1 MKYHGVRSLGARQV
15 LTRLEPEE
23 ASLYFA
29 GASGPIFPGCKCL
42 AYAWS
47 VTRDSRIVGPEAEDP
62 GGGGVEQRPRQLA
75 RSHFRSLIEKL
86 VRISVLV
93 DQNSIWA
100 RRSLPVCLSVC
111 LSLSPSLFS
120 LSLSLS
126 LSWFVFALLVRRTKE
141 SLSGSKAF
149 DTSGSRS
156 KHPSRLCT
164 KFWRR
169 SNFSNRLLLPV
180 EAGEIRWYIARVKAW
195 VIKERNIFFD
205 PRNQWRWYCKNQSLT
220 RSTDQSG

>member
-29 GASGPIFPGCKCL
+29 GASGPIFPGRKCL

-62 GGGGVEQRPRQLA
+62 GGGGVEQRPCQLA
-75 RSHFRSLIEKL
+75 RSYFRSLIEKL

-100 RRSLPVCLSVC
+100 RRSLPVCLS
-111 LSLSPSLFS
+111 
-120 LSLSLS
+120 LSLSLTLS
-126 LSWFVFALLVRRTKE
+126 LCLSLLVRPRVTSAENEGVSVRVEGIRHLGPSLETPVSTLYEVLTTVELLE
-141 SLSGSKAF
+141 SLPFTCWG
-149 DTSGSRS
+149 
-156 KHPSRLCT
+156 
-164 KFWRR
+164 WRNTLIYR
-169 SNFSNRLLLPV
+169 ESSSV
-180 EAGEIRWYIARVKAW
+180 GH
-195 VIKERNIFFD
+195 
-205 PRNQWRWYCKNQSLT
+205 
-220 RSTDQSG
+220 

>member
-1 MKYHGVRSLGARQV
+1 MRANVLNRKNKLHFTPYLLSHSKIPSHTEPNTIKISASHSTLPLAVVTFVKFATPKQAPIVYRSKGAWTPLTAKISVYIAVVWLMKYHGVRSLGARQV

-29 GASGPIFPGCKCL
+29 GASGPIFPGRKCL

-93 DQNSIWA
+93 DQNSI
-100 RRSLPVCLSVC
+100 
-111 LSLSPSLFS
+111 
-120 LSLSLS
+120 
-126 LSWFVFALLVRRTKE
+126 
-141 SLSGSKAF
+141 
-149 DTSGSRS
+149 
-156 KHPSRLCT
+156 
-164 KFWRR
+164 
-169 SNFSNRLLLPV
+169 
-180 EAGEIRWYIARVKAW
+180 
-195 VIKERNIFFD
+195 
-205 PRNQWRWYCKNQSLT
+205 
-220 RSTDQSG
+220 